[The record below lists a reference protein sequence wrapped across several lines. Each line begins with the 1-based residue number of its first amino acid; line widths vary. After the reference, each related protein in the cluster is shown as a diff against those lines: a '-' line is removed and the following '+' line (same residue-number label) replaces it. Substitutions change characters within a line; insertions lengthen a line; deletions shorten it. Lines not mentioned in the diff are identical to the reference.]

1 MPIHPPPNSP
11 DAGIELVSRN
21 LQPDDIED
29 DVLPLPEAVNE
40 PMAEA
45 VAGAAGELEAPPPLN
60 RALLLPLLSRGASL
74 KDLEILPPHAVY
86 AATFRRGADRLLDS
100 PELIAWQYVI
110 ALHDVPKAVAEVR
123 VSGDGGK
130 ELVFA
135 SLYSRTYA
143 EAIVRTIA
151 FAQGVPEVQKDDYE
165 LRVLRDPSL
174 SLLALWLYREG
185 AADLLFPI
193 RLDSRGRKRGPFSEA
208 EMVEKLKPV
217 AARRAAASEL
227 S

>member
-1 MPIHPPPNSP
+1 MPIHPPLNPP
-11 DAGIELVSRN
+11 QAGIELVSRN

-29 DVLPLPEAVNE
+29 DVFPPPEALNE
-40 PMAEA
+40 PQAEA
-45 VAGAAGELEAPPPLN
+45 VAGPGVEIDAPPLN
-60 RALLLPLLSRGASL
+60 PKVLAPLLSRGATL
-74 KDLEILPPHAVY
+74 ADLEILPAHAVY
-86 AATFRRGADRLLDS
+86 AASFRRGADRLLDS

-110 ALHDVPKAVAEVR
+110 ALRNVPKAVAEVR
-123 VSGDGGK
+123 VSGDDGK

-135 SLYSRTYA
+135 SLYPRTYA

-151 FAQGVPEVQKDDYE
+151 FAERIPEVRQNDYE

-185 AADLLFPI
+185 SADLLFPI
-193 RLDSRGRKRGPFSEA
+193 RYDSKGRKRGPFSEA
-208 EMVEKLKPV
+208 EMVAQLKPL
-217 AARRAAASEL
+217 AARRAAAPAL